1 MKTAELTGALLD
13 YWVARAEGRTAP
25 RIANRYPSGQ
35 VCYTQM
41 ANISN
46 YPYAPSV
53 NWSQGG
59 PLIEKYN
66 LDIDKIGPVQW
77 LATDN
82 GDIYGIGD
90 TPLQAICRAVV
101 RAAFGDE
108 VEEVA
113 VC

>member
-13 YWVARAEGRTAP
+13 YWTGRAEEADFGPEWNQGAGYVMTGGYDGRRP
-25 RIANRYPSGQ
+25 EWYSPS
-35 VCYTQM
+35 T
-41 ANISN
+41 
-46 YPYAPSV
+46 
-53 NWSQGG
+53 NWAQGG

-66 LDIDKIGPVQW
+66 LDIDKIGPAQW

-82 GDIYGIGD
+82 GDTYGIGD

-101 RAAFGDE
+101 RAAFGDD

-113 VC
+113 V